1 MHPYGLGSAFPPTA
15 HLLIR
20 MSRGNLCG
28 IVFVGDH
35 MVAEPSSKIRQLDG
49 MDGWNA
55 QRRSPNIPW
64 PAREPRVCTSGVVVS
79 RSWELA
85 PNLAGP
91 PGAAC
96 LCYSA

>member
-49 MDGWNA
+49 MTLGM
-55 QRRSPNIPW
+55 PNVAARTFPG
-64 PAREPRVCTSGVVVS
+64 PAREPQVRTSGVAVS

-85 PNLAGP
+85 PNWAGP